1 MPTGSDPIYLP
12 ELREMLATN
21 NIEEMR
27 EFCQALH
34 PVRAAE
40 FMDGLEPA
48 EIWAILKNADRDTV
62 VEIFSYFDE
71 SLQVDIFE
79 AAPRDEIADLIE
91 RLPSDDRV
99 DVLQSTDK
107 DVVAELMPLV
117 DNEDRRDIQRL
128 SAFPD
133 DTCGAEMTTDFVRLR
148 ESMTVEEAFAEISRQ
163 TSEIETVY
171 YLYVVDKNDHLVG
184 LVSARQLLTAMG
196 RPQAPIRDL
205 MKRDLITVRADED
218 REVAANEV
226 ARFDFL
232 AIPVVDSE
240 HRMLGI
246 ITHDDVLD
254 VMVEELTEDVQ
265 RSAAVE
271 PLSESYLDTSPF
283 LLARKRIIWLVLL
296 FFGSI
301 LTAYA
306 LKGFD
311 HITRNISW
319 LIVFLPMIIS
329 TGGNTGGQSV
339 ALITTALSTG
349 EVTTRDWWRVL
360 VREII
365 SGLIL
370 ALAMGLCGLVC
381 ALVVSPPEVD
391 SWQDLLVVPLAV
403 TCVVFSGGLI
413 GSMLPILFRRLGW
426 DPALMSNPFVAG
438 IEDVLGTIIYL
449 SIAGFFLLR

>member
-12 ELREMLATN
+12 ELREMLATEN
-21 NIEEMR
+21 VDEMR

-40 FMDGLEPA
+40 FMDGLEPP
-48 EIWAILKNADRDTV
+48 EIWAILKNAEQETAA
-62 VEIFSYFDE
+62 EIFSYFDE

-79 AAPRDEIADLIE
+79 AAPRDEIAEFIE
-91 RLPSDDRV
+91 LLPSDDRV

-128 SAFPD
+128 SAFAD
-133 DTCGAEMTTDFVRLR
+133 GTCGAEMTTDFVRLR
-148 ESMTVEEAFAEISRQ
+148 ENMTIEEALQEIGRQ

-171 YLYVVDKNDHLVG
+171 YLYVVDHNDHLVG

-196 RPQAPIRDL
+196 RPLTPIRDL
-205 MKRDLITVRADED
+205 MERDLITVRADED
-218 REVAANEV
+218 REVAAKEV

-232 AIPVVDSE
+232 AIPVVDTE

-254 VMVEELTEDVQ
+254 VMVEELTEDAQ

-283 LLARKRIIWLVLL
+283 LLARKRIVWLVLL

-311 HITRNISW
+311 KITTSITW
-319 LIVFLPMIIS
+319 LIVFLPMVIS

-370 ALAMGLCGLVC
+370 AVSMGLCGLACVYI
-381 ALVVSPPEVD
+381 VWPGDVGHWYE
-391 SWQDLLVVPLAV
+391 LLVVPVAV

-413 GSMLPILFRRLGW
+413 GSMLPILFRWLGW
-426 DPALMSNPFVAG
+426 DPALMSTPFVAG

-449 SIAGFFLLR
+449 SIAAFFLMR